1 MSIILSDVS
10 YHYYSQQSLF
20 ENINLSVAHGGKVS
34 VVGNNGT
41 GKSTLLKLI
50 AGELAPSSGSI
61 SCSSGP
67 YYVPQQ
73 SGITGITVSEA
84 LSVKEKI
91 DALHAIYGGSTD
103 AAHYETLNDDW
114 DIEPRCR
121 MALDHW
127 GLTHI
132 DPTDLID
139 TLSGGEKTKLL
150 LSGIM
155 IHNPDIILLDEPTN
169 HLDLSSRRKLYDFI
183 RVSRAAMIIVSHDVN
198 LLNLLDETYEL
209 SPKELKPYGGNY
221 DFYLEQKETE
231 DAALEQQIKAER
243 TALRLARKKAQEIK
257 ERQEK
262 RFSQGERNKD
272 QLPRIMRKTVKDRGE
287 ATGARLK
294 DKHADIIDHS
304 TGKLE
309 ELRGQQR
316 ADCRL
321 KIDFKDAELHN
332 GKLLISANNVN
343 FAYKQEN
350 LLWKEPLSLEIRS
363 GERLHL
369 TGDNGTGKTTLI
381 KLFTGKLLPTEGE
394 IEIRDFSFTYL
405 DQEYGMVN
413 TPKSVLELAQDH
425 NVNNLPDHEIK
436 LRLHRAL
443 FPKEM
448 WDKTCATLSG
458 GEKMRL
464 CLCCLM
470 ISNHV
475 PDMFI
480 LDEPTNNL
488 DLSSLSIL
496 TDTIKS
502 YRGTVLVISHDMNFI
517 NEIGITRNIG
527 LM

>member
-1 MSIILSDVS
+1 M
-10 YHYYSQQSLF
+10 
-20 ENINLSVAHGGKVS
+20 
-34 VVGNNGT
+34 
-41 GKSTLLKLI
+41 
-50 AGELAPSSGSI
+50 
-61 SCSSGP
+61 
-67 YYVPQQ
+67 
-73 SGITGITVSEA
+73 
-84 LSVKEKI
+84 
-91 DALHAIYGGSTD
+91 
-103 AAHYETLNDDW
+103 
-114 DIEPRCR
+114 R
-121 MALDHW
+121 
-127 GLTHI
+127 
-132 DPTDLID
+132 
-139 TLSGGEKTKLL
+139 
-150 LSGIM
+150 
-155 IHNPDIILLDEPTN
+155 LDEPTN
-169 HLDLSSRRKLYDFI
+169 HLDMSSRMKLYDFI

-198 LLNLLDETYEL
+198 LLNLLNETYEL
-209 SPKELKPYGGNY
+209 SPKGLKPYGGNY

-231 DAALEQQIKAER
+231 DTALEQQINAER
-243 TALRLARKKAQEIK
+243 TALRLARKKAQEVK

-287 ATGARLK
+287 ATVAKLK
-294 DKHADIIDHS
+294 NKHADIIDHS
-304 TGKLE
+304 AGKLE

-316 ADCRL
+316 VDCRL

-332 GKLLISANNVN
+332 GKLLISANNLN

-350 LLWKEPLSLEIRS
+350 PLWKEPLSLEIRS
-363 GERLHL
+363 GERIHL

-394 IEIRDFSFTYL
+394 IEIRDFSYTYL
-405 DQEYGMVN
+405 DQEYGMAN

-448 WDKTCATLSG
+448 WDKPCVTLSG

-517 NEIGITRNIG
+517 NEIAVTRNIG